1 MPDDRNG
8 IPPGP
13 PNPFGGEGRGANGVR
28 PDGVG
33 PGPVDLPTRPLPV
46 DVADGPIDLVAVQAD
61 DELVNAL
68 GTGAAVTY
76 GDRGPRSDPDHRRP
90 RDERLVTMLAAW
102 RAEIEAEPIPEL
114 VDLDTAVAAVAAGMK
129 ADEAGTRRRR
139 ADRLRHLAPLAA
151 AAAIIVATISGVGLG
166 SQDAMPGDTLWP
178 IHKVVD
184 PERAGSVEAKIAIE
198 GRLQVVRVAL
208 ATGDTET
215 AARELDA
222 ISTEIP
228 AVLSEDGQSLLLQEQ
243 EFLTL
248 KLAETPPGTPA
259 DLSTP
264 PTSDPSALST
274 TAAAP
279 PPPASAPT
287 DPSQLV
293 VGPDDPSVSQPVDP
307 DPRTPSEALVPAPAT
322 KGLPDIWAKPPAPF
336 PRSTVTPPVKF
347 AMARSS
353 MPSRLKSPIAI
364 ERGAVP
370 AAKGLPGDAVNA
382 PAPFPSRT
390 VTCLPAVA
398 IARSGFP
405 SPSKSPAARACTDV
419 PKAIGP
425 PAAARNS
432 REPSPSKTV
441 TVPS

>member
-8 IPPGP
+8 NPPGP
-13 PNPFGGEGRGANGVR
+13 PNPFGGGGRGANGVR
-28 PDGVG
+28 PAGVG

-129 ADEAGTRRRR
+129 ADEVGTRRRR

-274 TAAAP
+274 TASAP

-293 VGPDDPSVSQPVDP
+293 VVPDDPSVSQPVDP
-307 DPRTPSEALVPAPAT
+307 DPRTPSEALVPAPASESGSEGPTTPGSGSSEPEVT
-322 KGLPDIWAKPPAPF
+322 KAPTESA
-336 PRSTVTPPVKF
+336 PQS
-347 AMARSS
+347 A
-353 MPSRLKSPIAI
+353 
-364 ERGAVP
+364 EGGADETT
-370 AAKGLPGDAVNA
+370 A
-382 PAPFPSRT
+382 
-390 VTCLPAVA
+390 
-398 IARSGFP
+398 P
-405 SPSKSPAARACTDV
+405 SPSGADQPASEGGASLPASDGAQDGATSTDTT
-419 PKAIGP
+419 ASGSAGTSIDATGT
-425 PAAARNS
+425 ATAS
-432 REPSPSKTV
+432 
-441 TVPS
+441 

>member
-8 IPPGP
+8 NPPGP
-13 PNPFGGEGRGANGVR
+13 PNPFGGGGRGANGVR

-114 VDLDTAVAAVAAGMK
+114 VDLDTAVAAVVAGMK
-129 ADEAGTRRRR
+129 ADEAGTRRKR

-222 ISTEIP
+222 ISTEIT

-279 PPPASAPT
+279 PPPASTPT

-293 VGPDDPSVSQPVDP
+293 VAPDDPSVSQPVDP
-307 DPRTPSEALVPAPAT
+307 DPRTPSEALVPAPASESGSEGPTTPGSGSSEPEVT
-322 KGLPDIWAKPPAPF
+322 KAPTESA
-336 PRSTVTPPVKF
+336 PQST
-347 AMARSS
+347 
-353 MPSRLKSPIAI
+353 
-364 ERGAVP
+364 EGGADETT
-370 AAKGLPGDAVNA
+370 A
-382 PAPFPSRT
+382 
-390 VTCLPAVA
+390 
-398 IARSGFP
+398 P
-405 SPSKSPAARACTDV
+405 SPSGADQPASEGGASLPASDGAQDGATSTDTT
-419 PKAIGP
+419 ASGSAGTSIDATGT
-425 PAAARNS
+425 ATAS
-432 REPSPSKTV
+432 
-441 TVPS
+441 

>member
-129 ADEAGTRRRR
+129 ADEVGTRRRR

-293 VGPDDPSVSQPVDP
+293 VGPNDPSVSQPVDP
-307 DPRTPSEALVPAPAT
+307 DPRTPSEALVPAPASESGSEGPTTPGSGSSEPEVT
-322 KGLPDIWAKPPAPF
+322 KEPTESAPQ
-336 PRSTVTPPVKF
+336 ST
-347 AMARSS
+347 
-353 MPSRLKSPIAI
+353 
-364 ERGAVP
+364 EGGADETT
-370 AAKGLPGDAVNA
+370 A
-382 PAPFPSRT
+382 
-390 VTCLPAVA
+390 
-398 IARSGFP
+398 P
-405 SPSKSPAARACTDV
+405 SPSGADQPASEGGASLPASDGAQDGATSTDTT
-419 PKAIGP
+419 ASGSAGTSIDATGT
-425 PAAARNS
+425 ATAS
-432 REPSPSKTV
+432 
-441 TVPS
+441 

>member
-184 PERAGSVEAKIAIE
+184 PERAGSVEAKIAVE

-228 AVLSEDGQSLLLQEQ
+228 EVLSEDGQSLLLQEQ

-307 DPRTPSEALVPAPAT
+307 DPRTPSEALVPAPASESGSEGPTTPGSGSSEPEVT
-322 KGLPDIWAKPPAPF
+322 KAPTESA
-336 PRSTVTPPVKF
+336 PQS
-347 AMARSS
+347 A
-353 MPSRLKSPIAI
+353 
-364 ERGAVP
+364 EGGADKTT
-370 AAKGLPGDAVNA
+370 A
-382 PAPFPSRT
+382 
-390 VTCLPAVA
+390 
-398 IARSGFP
+398 P
-405 SPSKSPAARACTDV
+405 SPSGADQPASEGGASLPASGGAQDGATSTDTT
-419 PKAIGP
+419 ASGSAGTSIDATGT
-425 PAAARNS
+425 ATAS
-432 REPSPSKTV
+432 
-441 TVPS
+441 

>member
-1 MPDDRNG
+1 MPDDRNDV
-8 IPPGP
+8 PPGSP
-13 PNPFGGEGRGANGVR
+13 HPFGGVRGPNGSNGNGVQGR
-28 PDGVG
+28 
-33 PGPVDLPTRPLPV
+33 VDLPTRSLPV
-46 DVADGPIDLVAVQAD
+46 DVAEGPVDLVAVQAD

-68 GTGAAVTY
+68 GAGAAVTY
-76 GDRGPRSDPDHRRP
+76 GDRVPGSDPDLRRH

-114 VDLDTAVAAVAAGMK
+114 VDLDTAVAAVVSGMK
-129 ADEAGTRRRR
+129 ADAVTARRKR

-151 AAAIIVATISGVGLG
+151 AAAIIVAAVSGVGLG
-166 SQDAMPGDTLWP
+166 SQDAVPGDVLWP
-178 IHKVVD
+178 IQKVVNPD
-184 PERAGSVEAKIAIE
+184 RAESVETKLVVE
-198 GRLQVVRVAL
+198 SRLETVRTAL

-307 DPRTPSEALVPAPAT
+307 DPRTPSEALVPAPASESGSEGPTTPGSGSSEPEVT
-322 KGLPDIWAKPPAPF
+322 KAPTESA
-336 PRSTVTPPVKF
+336 PQS
-347 AMARSS
+347 A
-353 MPSRLKSPIAI
+353 
-364 ERGAVP
+364 EGGADETT
-370 AAKGLPGDAVNA
+370 A
-382 PAPFPSRT
+382 
-390 VTCLPAVA
+390 
-398 IARSGFP
+398 P
-405 SPSKSPAARACTDV
+405 SPSGADQPASEGGASLPASDGAQDGATSTDTT
-419 PKAIGP
+419 ASGSAGTSIDATGT
-425 PAAARNS
+425 ATAS
-432 REPSPSKTV
+432 
-441 TVPS
+441 